1 MLRYLLLHRYG
12 GIYLDLD
19 ITCQEP
25 LDNLLHVPFLTTATS
40 TKAVGVSN
48 AFILSRP
55 QHPFLADLITNRAKT
70 HAGKWVSPWFEAMI
84 STGYVF
90 LSNGWMHYVKHNPH
104 PQREDAVFVLADEDG
119 QYKTHALGG
128 TVETPLFKHQAA
140 NSWHTWD
147 ARICIFMEQ
156 HLVLSIT
163 IFICLVLLW
172 VICMIAACCFP
183 AAMRRQA
190 RRARQED
197 AALFHAMRAEQI
209 NQFHEY
215 IREPSDED
223 IPAPSGLQSPS
234 DSEAMRE
241 FPDDI
246 ELPVRPPACHIP
258 AYGRPSSSIQPSRP
272 TSIYDN
278 TRAYDE
284 QTSSMM
290 PPLDPA
296 YRGRPW
302 SIA

>member
-1 MLRYLLLHRYG
+1 MLRYLLLHHYG

-25 LDNLLHVPFLTTATS
+25 LDNLLHVPFLTSATS
-40 TKAVGVSN
+40 TKAVGVNN

-55 QHPFLADLITNRAKT
+55 QHPFLADLITKRAEK
-70 HAGKWVSPWFEAMI
+70 HATKWLSPWFEAMI
-84 STGYVF
+84 STGYIF
-90 LSNGWMHYVKHNPH
+90 LSNAWMDYVQHNPH
-104 PQREDAVFVLADEDG
+104 PQREDAVFVLADENG
-119 QYKTHALGG
+119 EYKTHALGG
-128 TVETPLFKHQAA
+128 TVDTPLFKHQAA

-156 HLVLSIT
+156 HLVLSIVF
-163 IFICLVLLW
+163 FICLVLLW
-172 VICMIAACCFP
+172 LSFIIIACCGLP
-183 AAMRRQA
+183 SPKRRQA
-190 RRARQED
+190 RRARQEEV
-197 AALFHAMRAEQI
+197 ASFHTMRAEQI
-209 NQFHEY
+209 NEEHEY
-215 IREPSDED
+215 ILD
-223 IPAPSGLQSPS
+223 PSGHQSPS

-272 TSIYDN
+272 TSVYD
-278 TRAYDE
+278 RAGAYDE
-284 QTSSMM
+284 RTSSMM
-290 PPLDPA
+290 PPLDPP